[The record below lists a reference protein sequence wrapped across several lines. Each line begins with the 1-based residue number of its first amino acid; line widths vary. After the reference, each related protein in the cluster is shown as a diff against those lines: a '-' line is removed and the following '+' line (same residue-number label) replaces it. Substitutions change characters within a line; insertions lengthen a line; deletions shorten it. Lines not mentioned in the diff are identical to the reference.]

1 MHSYY
6 RAPLPYTIIL
16 AVLLVLPACAA
27 QTGTPT
33 ATASVGQRQ
42 ANAATPTHPAPP
54 GTPATPQ
61 HPATPATPATPRPTQ
76 TATPLT
82 GAAAILSRLPEA
94 TALTIQDDLW
104 VYGPVAPIERH
115 FSLYRRADSFAGSG
129 RIVES
134 RRGTAPNYKQEQRI
148 WAGELAVPLAAIQSL
163 LNALAIVPLREGAYK
178 PAITHSDDSPALDI
192 LIATPAGTVWFF
204 TTSNEVEHVPWGAVI
219 GERTYV
225 IDSPLPTRALGA
237 LGSYLGP
244 AALNYQGSSIDD
256 PLACRAD
263 VPSIKAVASVPAP
276 PSIITAR
283 RPSPSDPPRPR
294 IGETIN
300 IAERHGLHDAPQ
312 IAISGPGRNLVVSD
326 RAVHDQFIAMLDQPL
341 VTIPTSGMGP
351 SRFERL
357 YFDMYVPGKGAL
369 TLNYHLGNGE
379 ISNWTTYYAG
389 EEETI
394 YAVRAPTGFAALLL
408 AQFCGR

>member
-1 MHSYY
+1 MLPPRRTTLL
-6 RAPLPYTIIL
+6 RAIIL
-16 AVLLVLPACAA
+16 AALLALPACAT

-33 ATASVGQRQ
+33 PTTSGGQWQ
-42 ANAATPTHPAPP
+42 ANAATPTRPAPP

-61 HPATPATPATPRPTQ
+61 NPATPATPATPRPTP

-94 TALTIQDDLW
+94 TALTIQDDFW
-104 VYGPVAPIERH
+104 VYGPIAPVERH
-115 FSLYRRADSFAGSG
+115 FSLYRGADSFAGSG
-129 RIVES
+129 RIIEN
-134 RRGTAPNYKQEQRI
+134 RRGFTANDKREQRI
-148 WAGELAVPLAAIQSL
+148 WAGNLAVPLAAIQNL
-163 LNALAIVPLREGAYK
+163 LHIFATVPLREGAYK

-192 LIATPAGTVWFF
+192 LIVTPIGTVWFF

-225 IDSPLPTRALGA
+225 IDSPLPTRALDA
-237 LGSYLGP
+237 LGPYLGQTALSYLKP
-244 AALNYQGSSIDD
+244 AIDE
-256 PLACRAD
+256 PIVCRTD
-263 VPSIKAVASVPAP
+263 VPSIKAVAAVPAP
-276 PSIITAR
+276 PSIITTR

-300 IAERHGLHDAPQ
+300 IAERHGLGA
-312 IAISGPGRNLVVSD
+312 ASWLSISGEVGFKVVVD
-326 RAVHDQFIAMLDQPL
+326 HVVQQELIAMLDQPL

-369 TLNYHLGNGE
+369 TLNYNLGNGE
-379 ISNWTTYYAG
+379 ISNWTTFYAG
-389 EEETI
+389 EGETI
-394 YAVRAPTGFAALLL
+394 YAVRAPAGFAGLLL